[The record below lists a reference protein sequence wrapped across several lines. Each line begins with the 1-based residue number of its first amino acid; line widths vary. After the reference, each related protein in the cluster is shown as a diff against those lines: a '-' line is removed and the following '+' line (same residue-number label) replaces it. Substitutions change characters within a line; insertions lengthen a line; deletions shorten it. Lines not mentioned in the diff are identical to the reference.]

1 MIADHEYIRQLFI
14 EKLTGTLNPADETV
28 LQQLLSKNEENRA
41 FYATLVAESK
51 RLNAE
56 QFIANIDEQAALH
69 TLKQQIKPKK
79 IPLWRYVAA
88 AVVLIAVGV
97 GIWLNVSQHQN
108 TASPL
113 ASKKKN
119 PLNDKAIQLQLD
131 NGEVLTLNKQG
142 KNELINLADVK
153 IQTSEDGIAAIN
165 GGEAN
170 RQTTLYVPAKQDYH
184 ITLSDGTKIWL
195 NSISKLQFPLR
206 FNGPQREVYIEGEAY
221 LEVAKDASKPFIV
234 HTKTTDIKV
243 LGTKFNVNTYTEN
256 IAKTALVEGAV
267 LLTANNK
274 SVRLTPG
281 QQGVYHTNE
290 GFTVAPFD
298 AGQTISWINGIY
310 YFQNSSLKEIATVI
324 NRWFAVEVVFENPQL
339 ANLRLSGLLEKQ
351 QLTAFL
357 KDLETSSDVESK
369 LVDNKLYLK

>member
-1 MIADHEYIRQLFI
+1 MIAEHEYIRQLFM
-14 EKLTGTLNPADETV
+14 EKLAGTLTPADEVV
-28 LQQLLSKNEENRA
+28 LQQLLDKNEENRA
-41 FYATLVAESK
+41 FFAALEEEGK
-51 RLNAE
+51 QLNIS
-56 QFIANIDEQAALH
+56 QFINEIDEQAALS
-69 TLKQQIKPKK
+69 TLKQQMQRKK
-79 IPLWRYVAA
+79 IAFWKYAAA
-88 AVVLIAVGV
+88 AVVLIAMGA
-97 GIWLNVSQHQN
+97 GIWLNVPRHQS
-108 TASPL
+108 TVSEL
-113 ASKKKN
+113 AEKKKT

-131 NGEVLTLNKQG
+131 NGEVLTLNKQA

-153 IQTSEDGIAAIN
+153 IHTSENGIEAIN
-165 GGEAN
+165 AGEAN

-256 IAKTALVEGAV
+256 NAKTALVEGAV

-281 QQGVYHTNE
+281 QQGVYSNND
-290 GFTVAPFD
+290 GFSVAPFD
-298 AGQTISWINGIY
+298 ADQTISWINGIY
-310 YFQNSSLKEIATVI
+310 YFQNNSLKEIATVI
-324 NRWFAVEVVFENPQL
+324 NRWFDVEVIFENPQL

-351 QLTAFL
+351 QLAAFL
-357 KDLETSSDVESK
+357 KDLETSSNIESK
-369 LVDNKLYLK
+369 LVGNKLYLK